1 MRLEGLRLLRE
12 LPAIGRL
19 TSAGASYA
27 EPVLKQSFIL
37 AYGSHE
43 RFSWPT
49 TLPEFSLNGET
60 ERNASIGFCEVP
72 GPRIVSPW
80 LFLPT
85 FQKRLA
91 PLPSTTMAR
100 GEPSMLWCLRRRRP
114 PRRWCGVRIRNLDIE
129 ERTKTHWS
137 LRAWSRKNS
146 VPEHDGHD
154 KTFPIYR
161 KKRGAG

>member
-1 MRLEGLRLLRE
+1 MVRLEGLRLLRE

-72 GPRIVSPW
+72 GPRIVSGACAGVGLRAAGAESGFGTW
-80 LFLPT
+80 TSKSVRRPT
-85 FQKRLA
+85 GVY
-91 PLPSTTMAR
+91 AR
-100 GEPSMLWCLRRRRP
+100 GRGRTLYLNTTGTTRPSQSIGRNAARGYFL
-114 PRRWCGVRIRNLDIE
+114 GDAIRL
-129 ERTKTHWS
+129 T
-137 LRAWSRKNS
+137 
-146 VPEHDGHD
+146 P
-154 KTFPIYR
+154 
-161 KKRGAG
+161 